1 MYAQFAMVIAATAL
15 ISAINAAT
23 LKPTQCALWLRP
35 PVPPEQRNIAFRAF
49 NRAYNPVERAYVRM
63 MERMTG
69 HAVPMVLLAL
79 VVAGLSS
86 WGVARLP
93 TAFIP
98 NEDQGY
104 VVIAVQL
111 PGGAALGRTQQALR
125 EAAKIAQATPGVAQ
139 VMEVAGISALDG
151 NASLPSAG
159 AIYVVLDDWSTRGR
173 GTGRDL
179 RRILQ
184 HLQSELAKLTDAA
197 AFVIVPPPIQGIGN
211 ASGFTMMVELRDGSN
226 DFQKLQRIT
235 RAIVADGTSQT
246 GLQRLTTPF
255 RAGVPQIRLL
265 VDRVKAE
272 TLRVPVDDVF
282 AALSSNIGASYVN
295 QFNQFGQTFQV
306 YVQADAAYRQQPD
319 DILRLRLRNQ
329 DGNMVPLGALAQIV
343 PETGPAL
350 VTLYNLYPAAT
361 IVGGPADGFSSGEAL
376 TLMDDIAAKALPRGA
391 GSEWSAMSFQEKAVG
406 SQIYIV
412 FGLGLLLVYLCL
424 AGQYESWLAPLAVLL
439 AVPLSLSGPALVLDA
454 LGVPNNLYVQIGLV
468 LLIALS
474 AKNAILIVEVARER
488 RMVGGLSIV
497 AAAVEAA
504 RTRFRPIVMT
514 SFAFILGVVPLVT
527 ATGAGAAAR
536 VSLGLSVLSG
546 MTASTCLAV
555 LFVPSFFVVLQTL
568 EERRKRLQPA
578 AQRA

>member
-1 MYAQFAMVIAATAL
+1 VVEIA
-15 ISAINAAT
+15 
-23 LKPTQCALWLRP
+23 
-35 PVPPEQRNIAFRAF
+35 
-49 NRAYNPVERAYVRM
+49 
-63 MERMTG
+63 
-69 HAVPMVLLAL
+69 
-79 VVAGLSS
+79 
-86 WGVARLP
+86 GV
-93 TAFIP
+93 
-98 NEDQGY
+98 
-104 VVIAVQL
+104 
-111 PGGAALGRTQQALR
+111 
-125 EAAKIAQATPGVAQ
+125 
-139 VMEVAGISALDG
+139 SALDG

-159 AIYVVLDDWSTRGR
+159 AVYVVLDDWSTRGR

-179 RRILQ
+179 RSILQ
-184 HLQSELAKLTDAA
+184 RLQSELNNLTDAA

-235 RAIVADGTSQT
+235 RSIVADGTSQT
-246 GLQRLTTPF
+246 GLQRLTTSF

-282 AALSSNIGASYVN
+282 AALSSNIGSTYVN

-306 YVQADAAYRQQPD
+306 YVQADSAYRQQPD
-319 DILRLRLRNQ
+319 DILRLRVRNQ

-376 TLMDDIAAKALPRGA
+376 TLMDDIAAKALPRGT
-391 GSEWSAMSFQEKAVG
+391 GSEWSAMSHQEKVVG
-406 SQIYIV
+406 SQIYVV

-424 AGQYESWLAPLAVLL
+424 AGQYESWLAPLAVVL

-454 LGVPNNLYVQIGLV
+454 LGVANDLYVQIGLV

-488 RMVGGLSIV
+488 RMVEGLPIV
-497 AAAVEAA
+497 TAAVAAA

-527 ATGAGAAAR
+527 ASGAGAAAR

-555 LFVPSFFVVLQTL
+555 LFVPSFFVVLQTI
-568 EERRKRLQPA
+568 EERGKRLQPPQPAPGRA
-578 AQRA
+578 AA